1 MINRIDT
8 KSVKIIRLVSGEEI
22 CCKFPLHKNQLPENS
37 KLLRLQEPMLIKY
50 VPRITE
56 QGISDYIALVR
67 WVGFTDE
74 KIVTIPIDK
83 IVTICNA
90 TPAFTKRYDG
100 LTKTLKNSKQA
111 LPGFIER
118 NMTDDELDQFADSDP
133 YERDIDK
140 IVTICNA
147 TPAFTKRYDGLTK
160 TLKNSKQALPGFIER
175 NMTDEEL
182 DEMSDSD
189 PYERDIDKRDIK
201 EVADLL
207 KMPSKKI
214 H

>member
-140 IVTICNA
+140 
-147 TPAFTKRYDGLTK
+147 
-160 TLKNSKQALPGFIER
+160 
-175 NMTDEEL
+175 
-182 DEMSDSD
+182 
-189 PYERDIDKRDIK
+189 RDIK

>member
-22 CCKFPLHKNQLPENS
+22 CCRFPLHKNQLPENS

-74 KIVTIPIDK
+74 KIITIPIDK

-90 TPAFTKRYDG
+90 TTAFTKRYTD
-100 LTKTLKNSKQA
+100 LTKTLKASKQA
-111 LPGFIER
+111 LPGYIER
-118 NMTDDELDQFADSDP
+118 NMTQEELNNDFKSDP
-133 YERDIDK
+133 YERDI
-140 IVTICNA
+140 
-147 TPAFTKRYDGLTK
+147 G
-160 TLKNSKQALPGFIER
+160 
-175 NMTDEEL
+175 
-182 DEMSDSD
+182 
-189 PYERDIDKRDIK
+189 K
-201 EVADLL
+201 EDVENIAELL

>member
-74 KIVTIPIDK
+74 KIITIPIDK
-83 IVTICNA
+83 IITICNA
-90 TPAFTKRYDG
+90 TAAFTRRYVD
-100 LTKTLKNSKQA
+100 LTKTLKASKQA
-111 LPGFIER
+111 LPGYIER
-118 NMTDDELDQFADSDP
+118 NMTQEELDNDFKSDP
-133 YERDIDK
+133 YERDI
-140 IVTICNA
+140 
-147 TPAFTKRYDGLTK
+147 G
-160 TLKNSKQALPGFIER
+160 
-175 NMTDEEL
+175 
-182 DEMSDSD
+182 
-189 PYERDIDKRDIK
+189 K
-201 EVADLL
+201 EDVENIAELL

>member
-1 MINRIDT
+1 MIDRIDT

-56 QGISDYIALVR
+56 HGISDYIALVR

-83 IVTICNA
+83 IITICNA
-90 TPAFTKRYDG
+90 TPAFTERYSK
-100 LTKTLKNSKQA
+100 LTIALKNAKQ
-111 LPGFIER
+111 
-118 NMTDDELDQFADSDP
+118 Q
-133 YERDIDK
+133 
-140 IVTICNA
+140 
-147 TPAFTKRYDGLTK
+147 
-160 TLKNSKQALPGFIER
+160 LPGFIER

-182 DEMSDSD
+182 EQENSDSYNEED
-189 PYERDIDKRDIK
+189 MK
-201 EVADLL
+201 EVSDLL
-207 KMPSKKI
+207 RMPSKKI

>member
-8 KSVKIIRLVSGEEI
+8 ESVKIIRLVSGEEI

-100 LTKTLKNSKQA
+100 LTKTLHNSKQA

-118 NMTDDELDQFADSDP
+118 NMTDDELDQ
-133 YERDIDK
+133 
-140 IVTICNA
+140 
-147 TPAFTKRYDGLTK
+147 
-160 TLKNSKQALPGFIER
+160 
-175 NMTDEEL
+175 
-182 DEMSDSD
+182 MSDSD

>member
-1 MINRIDT
+1 MIDRIDT

-83 IVTICNA
+83 IITICNA
-90 TPAFTKRYDG
+90 TPAFTERYSK
-100 LTKTLKNSKQA
+100 LTIALKNAKQ
-111 LPGFIER
+111 
-118 NMTDDELDQFADSDP
+118 Q
-133 YERDIDK
+133 
-140 IVTICNA
+140 
-147 TPAFTKRYDGLTK
+147 
-160 TLKNSKQALPGFIER
+160 LPGFIER

-182 DEMSDSD
+182 EQEDSDSYNEED
-189 PYERDIDKRDIK
+189 VK
-201 EVADLL
+201 EVSDLL
-207 KMPSKKI
+207 RMPSKKI

>member
-22 CCKFPLHKNQLPENS
+22 CCRFPLHKNQLPENS

-56 QGISDYIALVR
+56 HGISDYIALVR

-74 KIVTIPIDK
+74 KIITIPIDK
-83 IVTICNA
+83 IITICNA
-90 TPAFTKRYDG
+90 TAAFTRRYVD
-100 LTKTLKNSKQA
+100 LTKTLKVSKQA
-111 LPGFIER
+111 LPGYIER
-118 NMTDDELDQFADSDP
+118 NMTQEELDNDFKSDP
-133 YERDIDK
+133 IERDI
-140 IVTICNA
+140 
-147 TPAFTKRYDGLTK
+147 G
-160 TLKNSKQALPGFIER
+160 
-175 NMTDEEL
+175 
-182 DEMSDSD
+182 
-189 PYERDIDKRDIK
+189 RDDVENIA
-201 EVADLL
+201 ELL

>member
-83 IVTICNA
+83 SVTICNA

-140 IVTICNA
+140 
-147 TPAFTKRYDGLTK
+147 
-160 TLKNSKQALPGFIER
+160 
-175 NMTDEEL
+175 
-182 DEMSDSD
+182 
-189 PYERDIDKRDIK
+189 RDIK

>member
-1 MINRIDT
+1 MINRAED
-8 KSVKIIRLVSGEEI
+8 KQVKIIRLVSGEEI

-90 TPAFTKRYDG
+90 TVAFTKRYDG
-100 LTKTLKNSKQA
+100 LTKTLNNSKQP

-140 IVTICNA
+140 
-147 TPAFTKRYDGLTK
+147 
-160 TLKNSKQALPGFIER
+160 
-175 NMTDEEL
+175 
-182 DEMSDSD
+182 
-189 PYERDIDKRDIK
+189 RDIK

>member
-100 LTKTLKNSKQA
+100 LTKTLQNSKQA

-118 NMTDDELDQFADSDP
+118 NMTDDELD
-133 YERDIDK
+133 
-140 IVTICNA
+140 
-147 TPAFTKRYDGLTK
+147 
-160 TLKNSKQALPGFIER
+160 
-175 NMTDEEL
+175 
-182 DEMSDSD
+182 EMSETD
-189 PYERDIDKRDIK
+189 PNMRDIDKRDIK

>member
-1 MINRIDT
+1 MIDRIDT

-56 QGISDYIALVR
+56 HGISDYIALVR

-83 IVTICNA
+83 IITICNA
-90 TPAFTKRYDG
+90 TPAFTERYSK
-100 LTKTLKNSKQA
+100 LTVALKNARQ
-111 LPGFIER
+111 
-118 NMTDDELDQFADSDP
+118 Q
-133 YERDIDK
+133 
-140 IVTICNA
+140 
-147 TPAFTKRYDGLTK
+147 
-160 TLKNSKQALPGFIER
+160 LPGFIER

-182 DEMSDSD
+182 EQENSDSYNEED
-189 PYERDIDKRDIK
+189 MK
-201 EVADLL
+201 EVSDLL
-207 KMPSKKI
+207 RMPSKKI

>member
-1 MINRIDT
+1 MIDRIDT

-83 IVTICNA
+83 IITICNA
-90 TPAFTKRYDG
+90 TPAFTERYSK
-100 LTKTLKNSKQA
+100 LTVALKNAKQ
-111 LPGFIER
+111 
-118 NMTDDELDQFADSDP
+118 Q
-133 YERDIDK
+133 
-140 IVTICNA
+140 
-147 TPAFTKRYDGLTK
+147 
-160 TLKNSKQALPGFIER
+160 LPGFIER

-182 DEMSDSD
+182 EQEDSDSYNEED
-189 PYERDIDKRDIK
+189 VK
-201 EVADLL
+201 EVSDLL
-207 KMPSKKI
+207 RMPSKKI

>member
-1 MINRIDT
+1 MIDRIDT

-22 CCKFPLHKNQLPENS
+22 CCKFPLRKNQLPENS

-83 IVTICNA
+83 IITICNA
-90 TPAFTKRYDG
+90 TPSFTERYSK
-100 LTKTLKNSKQA
+100 LTIALKNAKQ
-111 LPGFIER
+111 
-118 NMTDDELDQFADSDP
+118 Q
-133 YERDIDK
+133 
-140 IVTICNA
+140 
-147 TPAFTKRYDGLTK
+147 
-160 TLKNSKQALPGFIER
+160 LPGFIER

-182 DEMSDSD
+182 EQEDSDSYNEED
-189 PYERDIDKRDIK
+189 VK
-201 EVADLL
+201 ELSDLL

>member
-1 MINRIDT
+1 MIDRIDT

-83 IVTICNA
+83 IITICNA
-90 TPAFTKRYDG
+90 TPAFTERYSK
-100 LTKTLKNSKQA
+100 LTIALKNAKQ
-111 LPGFIER
+111 
-118 NMTDDELDQFADSDP
+118 Q
-133 YERDIDK
+133 
-140 IVTICNA
+140 
-147 TPAFTKRYDGLTK
+147 
-160 TLKNSKQALPGFIER
+160 LPGFIER

-182 DEMSDSD
+182 EQENSDSYNEED
-189 PYERDIDKRDIK
+189 MK
-201 EVADLL
+201 EVSDLL
-207 KMPSKKI
+207 RMPSKKI

>member
-118 NMTDDELDQFADSDP
+118 NMTDEELDQFA
-133 YERDIDK
+133 
-140 IVTICNA
+140 
-147 TPAFTKRYDGLTK
+147 
-160 TLKNSKQALPGFIER
+160 
-175 NMTDEEL
+175 
-182 DEMSDSD
+182 DSD

>member
-8 KSVKIIRLVSGEEI
+8 QAVKIIRLVSGEEI
-22 CCKFPLHKNQLPENS
+22 CCKFPLHKDQLPENS

-56 QGISDYIALVR
+56 HGISDYIALVK

-83 IVTICNA
+83 IITICNA
-90 TPAFTKRYDG
+90 TPAFTERYSK
-100 LTKTLKNSKQA
+100 LTVALKNAKQ
-111 LPGFIER
+111 
-118 NMTDDELDQFADSDP
+118 Q
-133 YERDIDK
+133 
-140 IVTICNA
+140 
-147 TPAFTKRYDGLTK
+147 
-160 TLKNSKQALPGFIER
+160 LPGFIER

-182 DEMSDSD
+182 EQEDSDSYNEED
-189 PYERDIDKRDIK
+189 VK
-201 EVADLL
+201 EVSDLL
-207 KMPSKKI
+207 RMPSKKI

>member
-1 MINRIDT
+1 MIDRIDT

-74 KIVTIPIDK
+74 KIITIPIDK
-83 IVTICNA
+83 IITICNA
-90 TPAFTKRYDG
+90 TPAFTERYSK
-100 LTKTLKNSKQA
+100 LTIALKNAKQ
-111 LPGFIER
+111 
-118 NMTDDELDQFADSDP
+118 Q
-133 YERDIDK
+133 
-140 IVTICNA
+140 
-147 TPAFTKRYDGLTK
+147 
-160 TLKNSKQALPGFIER
+160 LPGFIER

-182 DEMSDSD
+182 EQEDSDSYNEED
-189 PYERDIDKRDIK
+189 VK
-201 EVADLL
+201 EVSDLL
-207 KMPSKKI
+207 RMPSKKI

>member
-1 MINRIDT
+1 MINRTED
-8 KSVKIIRLVSGEEI
+8 KQVKIIRLVSGEEI

-140 IVTICNA
+140 
-147 TPAFTKRYDGLTK
+147 
-160 TLKNSKQALPGFIER
+160 
-175 NMTDEEL
+175 
-182 DEMSDSD
+182 
-189 PYERDIDKRDIK
+189 RDIK

>member
-100 LTKTLKNSKQA
+100 LTKTLQNSKQA

-118 NMTDDELDQFADSDP
+118 NMTNEELDQ
-133 YERDIDK
+133 
-140 IVTICNA
+140 
-147 TPAFTKRYDGLTK
+147 
-160 TLKNSKQALPGFIER
+160 
-175 NMTDEEL
+175 
-182 DEMSDSD
+182 MSDSD
-189 PYERDIDKRDIK
+189 PYERDIDKNDIK

>member
-22 CCKFPLHKNQLPENS
+22 CCRFPLHKNQLPENS

-56 QGISDYIALVR
+56 HAISKYIALVR

-74 KIVTIPIDK
+74 KIITIPIDK
-83 IVTICNA
+83 IITICNA
-90 TPAFTKRYDG
+90 TAAFTRRYVD
-100 LTKTLKNSKQA
+100 LTKSLKASKQA
-111 LPGFIER
+111 LPGYIER
-118 NMTDDELDQFADSDP
+118 NMTQEELDNDFKSDP
-133 YERDIDK
+133 YERDI
-140 IVTICNA
+140 
-147 TPAFTKRYDGLTK
+147 G
-160 TLKNSKQALPGFIER
+160 
-175 NMTDEEL
+175 
-182 DEMSDSD
+182 
-189 PYERDIDKRDIK
+189 K
-201 EVADLL
+201 EDVENIAELL

>member
-100 LTKTLKNSKQA
+100 LTKTLQNSKQ
-111 LPGFIER
+111 
-118 NMTDDELDQFADSDP
+118 Q
-133 YERDIDK
+133 
-140 IVTICNA
+140 
-147 TPAFTKRYDGLTK
+147 
-160 TLKNSKQALPGFIER
+160 LPGFIER